1 MVSHTTTTTTLICGG
16 CGLAL
21 LPATS
26 LPAECPHCGE
36 RVSIPP
42 RIMRE
47 AELED
52 RARRGCPAH
61 GLSVKAG
68 QDPRR
73 STPR

>member
-1 MVSHTTTTTTLICGG
+1 MASHTTTTTLICGG

-21 LPATS
+21 APVAH

-42 RIMRE
+42 RVMRE

-52 RARRGCPAH
+52 QARQAYPAH
-61 GLSVKAG
+61 GLGVKAG

-73 STPR
+73 SSPR

>member
-1 MVSHTTTTTTLICGG
+1 MASHTTTTTLICGG

-36 RVSIPP
+36 RVSVP
-42 RIMRE
+42 RRVMRE

-52 RARRGCPAH
+52 RARLVYLAH
-61 GLSVKAG
+61 GFRIKAG

-73 STPR
+73 SSPR

>member
-1 MVSHTTTTTTLICGG
+1 MASHTTTTTLICGG

-36 RVSIPP
+36 RVSIP
-42 RIMRE
+42 RRVMRE

-52 RARRGCPAH
+52 QAR
-61 GLSVKAG
+61 

-73 STPR
+73 SSPR